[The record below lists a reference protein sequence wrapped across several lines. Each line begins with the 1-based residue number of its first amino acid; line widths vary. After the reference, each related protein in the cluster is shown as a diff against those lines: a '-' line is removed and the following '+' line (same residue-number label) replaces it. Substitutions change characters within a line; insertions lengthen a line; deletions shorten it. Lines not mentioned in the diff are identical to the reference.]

1 MHAGATGEEEG
12 GVRGEA
18 QEQAGDAAQDGGGEE
33 GADGG
38 QARRG
43 DHPGG
48 GDGRQVPRQGRGPH
62 QALWPL
68 ESVTSCYGECPV
80 SCVYFVFPIALG
92 VCVYVLFVVF
102 SCIRWLA

>member
-68 ESVTSCYGECPV
+68 ESVTSAMENALFRACIN
-80 SCVYFVFPIALG
+80 FVFSTSALG
-92 VCVYVLFVVF
+92 VCAVCYFL
-102 SCIRWLA
+102 SCIPRLA